1 VANSPDSVAP
11 SAEADGAV
19 SRAPQA
25 PRRRPRTSRVKAPPA
40 IPEASVAALIIA
52 FDQARR
58 IAATVRAARAIPG
71 VDLVLVVDDGSTDNT
86 QDLARKAGAVVVR
99 HSHHRGRTVAVET
112 GASVIAMRD
121 EPGRTPRAVL
131 LLDGGLGNYAI
142 GAAPLVPTVTE
153 SVADLAVALTGAG
166 VAPQG
171 FSSTAA
177 RRAIER
183 SSQWVPRE
191 PLSRIRCITREALE
205 AAMPLAR
212 GQGMEVGMT
221 LDVLHAGFTVTEVEC
236 EIHHKPAVQAKRP
249 GGRRFSRLRDVQL
262 AIGAR
267 RARIVFSNTTGA
279 VANAL
284 PFRGDSTDVDN
295 TDAAAPAA
303 VADEA
308 PVVATVEKPPT
319 KRPPG
324 KAAAKSPVAKA
335 APEPVLPKPTTTKS
349 TVRKTAKSTAAKT
362 NTKAASKPAP
372 RRPRASPVNKE
383 KQ

>member
-1 VANSPDSVAP
+1 MANSPDSVAP
-11 SAEADGAV
+11 SAQADGAV
-19 SRAPQA
+19 SEAPGTPQ
-25 PRRRPRTSRVKAPPA
+25 RRPRTSHVKAQSA
-40 IPEASVAALIIA
+40 IPEASVAALIVA

-99 HSHHRGRTVAVET
+99 HSHHRGRTAAVET

-153 SVADLAVALTGAG
+153 SVADLAVAVTGAG

-177 RRAIER
+177 RKAIER

-236 EIHHKPAVQAKRP
+236 EIHHKPAVQAKRR

-267 RARIVFSNTTGA
+267 RARVVLSNTTGA
-279 VANAL
+279 VVNAL
-284 PFRGDSTDVDN
+284 PFGGDSADVDK
-295 TDAAAPAA
+295 TVVPAPAA
-303 VADEA
+303 VVDET
-308 PVVATVEKPPT
+308 PVATSAK
-319 KRPPG
+319 KSPG
-324 KAAAKSPVAKA
+324 KAAPKSVPAKSATAPKA
-335 APEPVLPKPTTTKS
+335 HKS
-349 TVRKTAKSTAAKT
+349 AKSTATKKT
-362 NTKAASKPAP
+362 TEAASKPAP
-372 RRPRASPVNKE
+372 RRPRASSVKKE